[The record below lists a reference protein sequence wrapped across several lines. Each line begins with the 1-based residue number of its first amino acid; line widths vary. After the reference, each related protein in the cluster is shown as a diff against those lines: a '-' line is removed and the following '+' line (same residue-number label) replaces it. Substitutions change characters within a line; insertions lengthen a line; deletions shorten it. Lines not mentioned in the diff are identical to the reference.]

1 MNITEIL
8 SKQLEISEKGIEA
21 VTKLLDE
28 GSTVAFIARYRKEAT
43 GNLTD
48 VEIRDIE
55 KNLNKY
61 RNIEKR
67 QEEIINSI
75 DSQGKLTEELK
86 EEILSTNTLTIL
98 EDIYAP
104 YKSKRKTRADIAREF
119 GLDKLL
125 DFLFTKAESDEEAI
139 EEAGKYLTEGL
150 ESEEEA
156 LDRALDILA
165 EDISNSIP
173 ARNIIRRD
181 GFVRAKL
188 VCTLKEDEEGLYEN
202 YYDFSKK
209 LREMKSFQTLAINR
223 GEKEKALTVKLEFTD
238 EYNKKLIADLFREDK
253 DLNPYQESL
262 LVKTVDD
269 AYKRLMLP
277 SITTEMRNF
286 LTENAEDESIGVFGK
301 NLKPYLLQRPIKGQA
316 VIGLDPGFRTGCKVA
331 VVDQFGKYLDSTVIY
346 PVEPHK
352 KEKEAIATL
361 KNLVE
366 KYDVSLIALGNA
378 TASRET
384 ELVVNKL
391 IQEVDGLSYAIVNE
405 AGASVYSASTLGE
418 EEFPDLDVTIRGAIS
433 MARRLQ
439 DPMAE
444 LVKIEPKHIGIG
456 QYQHDLDGKKLDEE
470 LSKVVEDAVNEVGVS
485 INNASY
491 KLLSYVSGLNANLAK
506 RIEEDFKEGKIVY
519 RKDLK
524 SVKGLGDKTYKLCA
538 GFLRFPDSPELLDN
552 TAVHPESYKIAK
564 KLEGEDL
571 DSIDLESL
579 AAKLEVGV
587 PTLEDII
594 SELKKPGRDP
604 REDNPEVL
612 TRKEVMGIDDLKE
625 GMILKGK
632 VRNITDFGAFVDIG
646 VGVDGLVHV
655 SKISNK
661 FIKNPNEVLTNSQV
675 VEVKVIE
682 IDRKKERIGLSMKD
696 IGEKWDYQNIICQH

>member
-8 SKQLEISEKGIEA
+8 SKQLEISEKSIDA
-21 VTKLLDE
+21 VTNLLDE
-28 GSTVAFIARYRKEAT
+28 GSTVAFIARYRKEVT
-43 GNLTD
+43 GNLSD

-55 KNLNKY
+55 KNLKKY

-67 QEEIINSI
+67 QEEIINAI
-75 DSQGKLTEELK
+75 DGQGKLTDQLR
-86 EEILSTNTLTIL
+86 EEILSTNTLAIL

-104 YKSKRKTRADIAREF
+104 FKSKRKTRADIAREF

-125 DFLFTKAESDEEAI
+125 DFLMNEAKSESEGLDEAE
-139 EEAGKYLTEGL
+139 KYLVEGL
-150 ESEEEA
+150 DTKEDA
-156 LDRALDILA
+156 LERSLDILA
-165 EDISNSIP
+165 EDIANNIM

-181 GFVRAKL
+181 AFVRAKL
-188 VCTLKEDEEGLYEN
+188 VATLKEDESGLYEN
-202 YYDFSKK
+202 YYDFNKK

-223 GEKEKALTVKLEFTD
+223 AEKENALSVKIEFTD
-238 EYNKKLIADLFREDK
+238 NYNKKLIGDLYRKDK
-253 DLNPYQESL
+253 NFNDYQNYL
-262 LVKTVDD
+262 LDKTVDD

-277 SITTEMRNF
+277 SITTEMRNYI
-286 LTENAEDESIGVFGK
+286 TEKAEDDSIEVFGN

-331 VVDQFGKYLDSTVIY
+331 VVDQFGKYLDSAVIY

-361 KNLVE
+361 KSLIK
-366 KYDVSLIALGNA
+366 KYGVSLIALGNA

-391 IQEVDGLSYAIVNE
+391 VKEVDNLSYAIVNE
-405 AGASVYSASTLGE
+405 AGASVYSASELGE
-418 EEFPDLDVTIRGAIS
+418 EEFPNLDVTIRGAIS

-456 QYQHDLDGKKLDEE
+456 QYQHDLDAKKLDEE
-470 LSKVVEDAVNEVGVS
+470 LSKVVEDAVNEVGVT

-491 KLLSYVSGLNANLAK
+491 KLLSYVSGLNPSLAK
-506 RIEEDFKEGKIVY
+506 RIEEDFKEGKLVY

-524 SVKGLGDKTYKLCA
+524 TVKGLGDKTYKLCA
-538 GFLRFPDSPELLDN
+538 GFLRFPDSPEILDN

-564 KLEGEDL
+564 EINKHSLDDL
-571 DSIDLESL
+571 DLESL
-579 AAKLEVGV
+579 ASKLDVGL
-587 PTLEDII
+587 PTLKDII
-594 SELKKPGRDP
+594 AELKKPGRDP

-655 SKISNK
+655 SKISDK
-661 FIKNPNEVLTNSQV
+661 FIKNPREVLTNAQIVDVKV
-675 VEVKVIE
+675 VE
-682 IDRKKERIGLSMKD
+682 IDKKKERIGLSMKD
-696 IGEKWDYQNIICQH
+696 IGEK